1 MVAPSYYNPGAGGTP
16 SALKP
21 MLLADSVSINS
32 SLSGAKYDQVLHDD
46 SSDQLYGLQKRD
58 ERLKQRIRILKLTS
72 RIIAAVMS
80 AVTFVPMTMTLV
92 KYLQT
97 KDTYHSVGGASR
109 TAWAD
114 NTSTWPTYMYFG
126 VATASL
132 LFNSAVV
139 FAYLRGVQQANRAN
153 SVAGYFG
160 MAAIAAHLV
169 TWAVAAGLFRY
180 AKQPHGGQFRDLWG
194 WTCSAAADQIQQAF
208 VEEIQ
213 FGVYCSL
220 QSVSW
225 YSGLVNAGTAIL
237 TGSIYFFSLLRL
249 RSKRRIQRLTAVR
262 MDSREALRA

>member
-16 SALKP
+16 SAPKP

-58 ERLKQRIRILKLTS
+58 ESIKQRIRILKLFS
-72 RIIAAVMS
+72 RIAAAVVS

-109 TAWAD
+109 TAWAV
-114 NTSTWPTYMYFG
+114 NTTTWPTYMYFS
-126 VATASL
+126 VAAASL

-139 FAYLRGVQQANRAN
+139 FAYLRGVQQANRAS
-153 SVAGYFG
+153 SV
-160 MAAIAAHLV
+160 
-169 TWAVAAGLFRY
+169 AGLFRY
-180 AKQPHGGQFRDLWG
+180 AKQPHGGQFQDLWG

-208 VEEIQ
+208 MKEVR

-249 RSKRRIQRLTAVR
+249 RSKRRIQRLGAVR
-262 MDSREALRA
+262 MGSREALRA